1 MQYAVLGWIR
11 IPIINQTIGSPLS
24 KRLNFRGDK
33 FYDLFVLWWNT
44 IPQQWLPVVGG
55 RGKSKVD
62 SKAHCLLISDASI
75 FDDGNTG
82 SSRNTGAVAC
92 PA

>member
-1 MQYAVLGWIR
+1 M
-11 IPIINQTIGSPLS
+11 
-24 KRLNFRGDK
+24 
-33 FYDLFVLWWNT
+33 LWWNT

-55 RGKSKVD
+55 RRKSTEVDWKANKSMHLINLVGWARVRRLYSMTVLKQSFKVD
-62 SKAHCLLISDASI
+62 SKAHCLLISDASV

-82 SSRNTGAVAC
+82 SSRNAGSVAC